1 MNYEHF
7 RAWDEEY
14 RHVRWAGPLDISS
27 LQEELEGNELILDA
41 GCGHGR
47 YAIPLSQEYIT
58 TGCDVSLRGLL
69 RLREKAELPLCRAS
83 ITNLPFP
90 ENSFDVV
97 LCQGVLQHLFEA
109 ERKQAA
115 DQMTNVLKPGGKF
128 IFEAFGREDMRYG
141 GNAVEQ
147 HTFRRKN
154 GIIYHYFTMEEV
166 EGLFGKLGISK
177 KENRLK
183 KKIFK
188 GREYTRHSIFLVARK
203 SSEEDSQM
211 VEQDNQ

>member
-1 MNYEHF
+1 MACEHF
-7 RAWDEEY
+7 SAWDEEY

-27 LQEELEGNELILDA
+27 LQEELEGGELILDA

-47 YAIPLSQEYIT
+47 YAIPLSREYT
-58 TGCDVSLRGLL
+58 TMGCDVSQRGLL
-69 RLREKAELPLCRAS
+69 RLQEKAELPLCRAS
-83 ITNLPFP
+83 ITDLPFP
-90 ENSFDVV
+90 EDSFDVV

-115 DQMTNVLKPGGKF
+115 DQMTNVLKPEGKL

-141 GNAVEQ
+141 GAAVEQ

-154 GIIYHYFTMEEV
+154 GIIYHYFTMEEL
-166 EGLFGKLGISK
+166 EGLFDKLDISK

-183 KKIFK
+183 KKIFR
-188 GREYTRHSIFLVARK
+188 GEEYIRHSIFLVARK
-203 SSEEDSQM
+203 PSEEDAKM

>member
-1 MNYEHF
+1 MACEHF
-7 RAWDEEY
+7 SAWDEEY

-27 LQEELEGNELILDA
+27 LQEELEGCELILDA

-47 YAIPLSQEYIT
+47 YAIPLSKEYT
-58 TGCDVSLRGLL
+58 TAGCDVSQRGLL
-69 RLREKAELPLCRAS
+69 RLQEKAELPLCRAS
-83 ITNLPFP
+83 ITDLPFP
-90 ENSFDVV
+90 EASFDVV
-97 LCQGVLQHLFEA
+97 LCHGVLQHLFEA

-115 DQMTNVLKPGGKF
+115 DQMTNVLKPGGKL

-141 GNAVEQ
+141 GDAVEQ

-166 EGLFGKLGISK
+166 EDLFDKLDIIK

-183 KKIFK
+183 KKIFR

-203 SSEEDSQM
+203 PSEEYPEL

>member
-47 YAIPLSQEYIT
+47 YAIPLSQEYIMA
-58 TGCDVSLRGLL
+58 GCDVSQRGLL

-83 ITNLPFP
+83 ITELPFP

-115 DQMTNVLKPGGKF
+115 NQMTNVLKPGGKL

-141 GNAVEQ
+141 GDAVEQ

-154 GIIYHYFTMEEV
+154 GIIYHYFIMEEL
-166 EGLFGKLGISK
+166 EGLFDKLDISK

-183 KKIFK
+183 KKIFR

-203 SSEEDSQM
+203 PSEENSQM

>member
-1 MNYEHF
+1 MACKHF
-7 RAWDEEY
+7 SAWDEEY

-27 LQEELEGNELILDA
+27 LQEELEGGELILDA

-47 YAIPLSQEYIT
+47 YAISLSREYT
-58 TGCDVSLRGLL
+58 TVGCDVSQRGLL
-69 RLREKAELPLCRAS
+69 RLWEKAELPLCRAS
-83 ITNLPFP
+83 ITDLPFP
-90 ENSFDVV
+90 EASFDVV

-115 DQMTNVLKPGGKF
+115 NQMMNVLKPGGKL

-141 GNAVEQ
+141 GDAVEQ

-166 EGLFGKLGISK
+166 ESLFDKLDITK

-183 KKIFK
+183 KKIFR
-188 GREYTRHSIFLVARK
+188 GTEYTRHSIFLVARK
-203 SSEEDSQM
+203 PSEEDSQM

>member
-1 MNYEHF
+1 MAFEHF
-7 RAWDEEY
+7 NAWEEEY

-27 LQEELEGNELILDA
+27 LQEELEEGELILDA

-47 YAIPLSQEYIT
+47 YAISLSHEYT
-58 TGCDVSLRGLL
+58 TMGCDVSQRGLL
-69 RLREKAELPLCRAS
+69 RLQEKAELPLCRAS
-83 ITNLPFP
+83 ITDLPFP
-90 ENSFDVV
+90 EDSFDVV

-115 DQMTNVLKPGGKF
+115 DQMTNVLKPGGKL
-128 IFEAFGREDMRYG
+128 IFEAFGRQDMRYG
-141 GNAVEQ
+141 GEAVEQ

-154 GIIYHYFTMEEV
+154 GIIYHYFIMEEL
-166 EGLFGKLGISK
+166 EDLFDKLDITK

-183 KKIFK
+183 KKIFR
-188 GREYTRHSIFLVARK
+188 GREYTRHSIFFVARK
-203 SSEEDSQM
+203 PSEEDSKM